1 MSARGHSSGARFS
14 LVQKR
19 PSVIVALAT
28 PFDANG
34 RVDLEALR
42 AHVEFLCEEAVDAL
56 MPAGT
61 TGEGALLDHE
71 EVESLVAATV
81 EASEG
86 RANVLA
92 HVGRPGTRET
102 ADLARCAVAA
112 GASAVSAVVP
122 YYYALGD
129 VQIVRHYRHL
139 IDAAGADV
147 YAYTIPARTGNDL
160 SVPALAA
167 LAADGLAGL
176 KDSTKS
182 FERHLDYLTVG
193 IPVVIGSD
201 GMVLDALAA
210 GAAGTVSA
218 IANVRP
224 DLLVRLRDTVVAGR
238 SEEAAAAQAEVS
250 RLREKLQRES
260 PLVALKRSVG
270 RRIDGYR
277 PDVRAPL
284 G

>member
-1 MSARGHSSGARFS
+1 VSARGHASGARCS

-102 ADLARCAVAA
+102 ADLARRAVAA

-129 VQIVRHYRHL
+129 EQIVRHYRHL

-160 SVPALAA
+160 SVSALAA

-224 DLLVRLRDTVVAGR
+224 DLLVRLRDTIVAGR

-250 RLREKLQRES
+250 RLREELQRES